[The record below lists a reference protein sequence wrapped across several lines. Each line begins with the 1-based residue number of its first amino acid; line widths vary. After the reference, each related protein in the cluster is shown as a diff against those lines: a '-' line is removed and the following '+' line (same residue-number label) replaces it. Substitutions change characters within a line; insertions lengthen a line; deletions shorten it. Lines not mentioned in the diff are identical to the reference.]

1 MLNALF
7 GLRRWIAEFEGR
19 HPLFMAALVAAGC
32 VAMAAHHPVA
42 GLLAAGLL
50 GVAGG
55 FLKSWRHGLAWGFCG
70 VLAAGGFTWR
80 NESRASAARTL
91 IQSPAGTLQ
100 GRVLSDAKG
109 DRIWSAPVAL
119 IDGPHDGAKV
129 WWQGRGEAPVAGAI
143 IRSHG
148 NFAELPAPRNPGE
161 FDQAAWLR
169 SMGVAAV
176 FDASR
181 SLGEVATGEIARLGA
196 GIRLGFRAAVTGDLD
211 PDSQQAKVIR
221 AIVIGEQ
228 PQDSEVLIAA
238 FRNSGTLHAFS
249 VSGLHVAM
257 VGSIGWLILRFLGVP
272 RRWAVLGLLPL
283 IFGYSWVTGNS
294 PPAVRSAWMA
304 AVFLGAFVFRRRPDL
319 LNALGAVLL
328 AAMLWDGRLLF
339 QAGVQLS
346 YGVVAAIAVGT
357 AWTTRAFA
365 WLAKPELY
373 LPLTQMSRWQL
384 FSLRLRRNIAQSLG
398 VSLAAGIGSTPLTAL
413 HFGLVT
419 PISVFAGIVLV
430 PLVFVLLCVAL
441 FAAALYPIVPPLSR
455 LVTRANAKV
464 ADTCVLAARGFAAV
478 PGGHFQLRPSRQPFL
493 LIYELE
499 YGAATACFADGNDAA
514 VLIDCADPYS
524 FKRRIVPS
532 LRRLGITPDS
542 VILSHP
548 DGGHLGGG
556 APVWGAFP
564 IRQALLPVDRSR
576 SPAFRSWIDSAPQ
589 AGIHL
594 IQASQIA
601 TLPMPDGAHLEILHT
616 PDPRARDALA
626 DERVAIFRLHW
637 RGWKILFTS
646 DAGIATELELLATQ
660 KDLSADLII
669 AGRHRTDLSLSD
681 PFLDAVN
688 PRAILASNAAFPI
701 EERLNPRRVAY
712 WQSRQIQVIDPAK
725 TGGVTLTIDPS
736 GTLRLQGFADH
747 STVLLKKT
755 QDFKTQDARKEDEKK
770 PIRD

>member
-1 MLNALF
+1 MLNDRF
-7 GLRRWIAEFEGR
+7 GPGGWIADFEGR
-19 HPLFMAALVAAGC
+19 HPLFIAALVASSC
-32 VAMAAHHPVA
+32 VAIAAQHPVA
-42 GLLAAGLL
+42 GFLVASLWA
-50 GVAGG
+50 VAGF
-55 FLKSWRHGLAWGFCG
+55 FLRSWRHGLAWWFCG
-70 VLAAGGFTWR
+70 SLAVGVFTWR
-80 NESRASAARTL
+80 NESRASAEQSL
-91 IQSPAGTLQ
+91 IQSPGGPLQ

-109 DRIWSAPVAL
+109 NRYWSAPVTL
-119 IDGPHDGAKV
+119 IAGPHEGAKV
-129 WWQGRGEAPVAGAI
+129 WWQGRGETPVAGAI
-143 IRSHG
+143 VSSRG
-148 NFAELPAPRNPGE
+148 NFAELPLPRNPGE

-169 SMGVAAV
+169 SLGVAAV

-181 SLGEVATGEIARLGA
+181 SHGVVETGGIARLGSK
-196 GIRLGFRAAVTGDLD
+196 IRQSFRAAVTAGLEV
-211 PDSQQAKVIR
+211 DSQQARVIR

-228 PQDSEVLIAA
+228 PPDSEVLVAA

-283 IFGYSWVTGNS
+283 IFGYSWITGNS

-346 YGVVAAIAVGT
+346 YGVVAAIAIGT
-357 AWTTRAFA
+357 AWASRVFT

-398 VSLAAGIGSTPLTAL
+398 VSLAAGIGSTPLTAF

-430 PLVFVLLCVAL
+430 PIVFVLLCAAL
-441 FAAALYPIVPPLSR
+441 LAAALYPLAPPLSR
-455 LVTRANAKV
+455 LVTHANAKV
-464 ADTCVLAARGFAAV
+464 ADVCVFAAQGFAAI
-478 PGGHFQLRPSRQPFL
+478 PGGHFQLRGSQQPFL
-493 LIYELE
+493 LVYELE
-499 YGAATACFADGNDAA
+499 YGAATACFSAGNHAA

-542 VILSHP
+542 VVLSHP

-556 APVWGAFP
+556 APVWDAFP

-589 AGIHL
+589 AGVKLIHAA
-594 IQASQIA
+594 QVSE
-601 TLPMPDGAHLEILHT
+601 LPMPDGARLEILHT
-616 PDPRARDALA
+616 PNPLARDALA

-660 KDLSADLII
+660 KDLTADLII

-681 PFLDAVN
+681 AFLDAVN
-688 PRAILASNAAFPI
+688 PRAILASNAAFPV

-712 WQSRQIQVIDPAK
+712 WKSRQIQVIDPSK
-725 TGGVTLTIDPS
+725 TGGVTLTIDES
-736 GTLRLQGFADH
+736 GALRLQGFADG
-747 STVLLKKT
+747 STVVLPR
-755 QDFKTQDARKEDEKK
+755 QS
-770 PIRD
+770 P